1 MDARDPADELDADL
15 FIDRRPPRLS
25 KHVELEIANAAYRDH
40 KPGDP
45 PPLASGEPVPG
56 CDCPSCTKVSEDD
69 PVRAFGKRKL
79 REREGLPVEEAK
91 RRSILEVAS
100 WLGLGEPVPRGS
112 EWAVLCFLHNDT
124 NPSLYLNEHDGVWF
138 CHPCQEGGD
147 TIRLL
152 EQVRGCSF
160 VDAVKELAG
169 V

>member
-1 MDARDPADELDADL
+1 MDAHDPADELDADL

-69 PVRAFGKRKL
+69 PVRAFGKRRL

-100 WLGLGEPVPRGS
+100 SLGLGEPVPRGS

-124 NPSLYLNEHDGVWF
+124 NPSLYLNEQDGLWF
-138 CHPCQEGGD
+138 CHACREGGD
-147 TIRLL
+147 TIRLV